1 MSLASS
7 IRSAAQATFSA
18 PRQVPIRW
26 RLAGGSALLTL
37 VILCG
42 FAGAVGGLTSIRLH
56 ADFEQEVERA
66 ARVFAESVDVHGI
79 EPDPRTGRYI
89 LSDLHPELDEF
100 TPGTG
105 AIIRIVTAQGVELNT
120 TRAHARLRPAAA
132 SARARSTATA
142 SRRAR
147 CRAACRTSACSRAST
162 SSTRGRW
169 RPSRRPSGGCGC
181 FSSSACSA
189 APGLALLAGLMVA
202 RRAMAPI
209 AALTATARKIERTRD
224 PGQRIPDVEADDEV
238 AELARTLDDMLHAL
252 DASRAETEGAL
263 ARQREFVA
271 DASHELRTPLTS
283 VLANL
288 ELLADS
294 LDGEQQDAAH
304 SALRSSRRM
313 RRLVADLL
321 LLARHD
327 AARQA
332 PHTPTDVG
340 QVLVEAAAEL
350 GVIADGH
357 ELSIERE
364 PRDRRRRA
372 RRAAPPDAEPHGER
386 DPPHAARHAGARG
399 GRARR
404 RQRPPDRRGRR
415 PGHPRGPARARLRA
429 LRARRRRPRRLV
441 GPRPVDRARRRRVA
455 RRQRDVRVADDQR
468 RRPRRAARASRSR
481 CRCRRRRPQ
490 RAGRRASR
498 TSRSARPDARRHAP
512 RCRRAARSARRVP
525 PAHSSVVLG
534 GPSRDRVRARADQR
548 IDAARGVDRRLG
560 DARPYA
566 PPCADL
572 AGTPGPPSRA
582 SRGPARPRRH
592 RSAISRDRARRVVGA
607 RDARPASRATAMVLV
622 SRVVR
627 DRAGCRPPSATRGG
641 SRRAAALEIA
651 ARARTRAVGAS
662 AAPDAR
668 APRRSARACRTPSR
682 RGVVEPQRLQRQ
694 ARRLQRRGV
703 REALVDRHAS
713 GDNPSGASA
722 SPTTAAPSGGARGR
736 PIADRRR

>member
-1 MSLASS
+1 MSRASS

-56 ADFEQEVERA
+56 QDFDAEVERA
-66 ARVFAESVDVHGI
+66 ARVLAESVDLHRP
-79 EPDPRTGRYI
+79 EPDRARAASSSTTC
-89 LSDLHPELDEF
+89 
-100 TPGTG
+100 TPSSTTSRRDGG
-105 AIIRIVTAQGVELNT
+105 AIIRIVTAQGVELNS
-120 TRAHARLRPAAA
+120 TRAHARLRPAA
-132 SARARSTATA
+132 RRLEPRSTATA

-147 CRAACRTSACSRAST
+147 CRSAPATSGCSAAST
-162 SSTRGRW
+162 SSTRARW
-169 RPSRRPSGGCGC
+169 RRSRRPSGGCGC
-181 FSSSACSA
+181 SSSSACSSGA
-189 APGLALLAGLMVA
+189 GLALLAGLMVA

-224 PGQRIPDVEADDEV
+224 PAPAHPRHRGRRRGRRARPHARRHAPRARRV
-238 AELARTLDDMLHAL
+238 ARGDRG
-252 DASRAETEGAL
+252 RA

-357 ELSIERE
+357 ELSIERQ

-404 RQRPPDRRGRR
+404 RPCAPDRRGRR
-415 PGHPRGPARARLRA
+415 ARHPRGPAR
-429 LRARRRRPRRLV
+429 
-441 GPRPVDRARRRRVA
+441 
-455 RRQRDVRVADDQR
+455 
-468 RRPRRAARASRSR
+468 RASSSAS
-481 CRCRRRRPQ
+481 CAAP
-490 RAGRRASR
+490 ATAAARRASAC
-498 TSRSARPDARRHAP
+498 RSSTP
-512 RCRRAARSARRVP
+512 S
-525 PAHSSVVLG
+525 
-534 GPSRDRVRARADQR
+534 PSR
-548 IDAARGVDRRLG
+548 
-560 DARPYA
+560 
-566 PPCADL
+566 
-572 AGTPGPPSRA
+572 T
-582 SRGPARPRRH
+582 
-592 RSAISRDRARRVVGA
+592 
-607 RDARPASRATAMVLV
+607 
-622 SRVVR
+622 
-627 DRAGCRPPSATRGG
+627 
-641 SRRAAALEIA
+641 AAA
-651 ARARTRAVGAS
+651 
-662 AAPDAR
+662 
-668 APRRSARACRTPSR
+668 
-682 RGVVEPQRLQRQ
+682 
-694 ARRLQRRGV
+694 
-703 REALVDRHAS
+703 
-713 GDNPSGASA
+713 
-722 SPTTAAPSGGARGR
+722 
-736 PIADRRR
+736 